1 MNNSLSP
8 RGSPSEAAPEVAG
21 LLRHRSLLERLLRFP
36 GREFT
41 VRELSIESRVPYAT
55 TWRAVRGLLALGV
68 LRERRVG
75 AARVVSLNT
84 TSPLLPELKRIASLR
99 LRPHRG
105 AALLFTRRASRLP
118 EVRRIILF
126 GSASRGT
133 AGPRS
138 DVDVAVVLDRRTD
151 RTMDRLL
158 RMAAEVQD
166 EAGLRVVPIAVS
178 PGELGGDS
186 RLARDLRVGE
196 VLYDRP

>member
-1 MNNSLSP
+1 
-8 RGSPSEAAPEVAG
+8 VAG
-21 LLRHRSLLERLLRFP
+21 LLRHRSLLERLLRIP

-41 VRELSIESRVPYAT
+41 VRELSMESGVPYAT
-55 TWRAVRGLLALGV
+55 TWRTVNGLLALGV

-84 TSPLLPELKRIASLR
+84 TSPLLPELKRIVSLR

-105 AALLFTRRASRLP
+105 AALLFARRASRLR

-133 AGPRS
+133 SGPGS

-178 PGELGGDS
+178 PGELGRDS
-186 RLARDLRVGE
+186 RLARDLRAGE